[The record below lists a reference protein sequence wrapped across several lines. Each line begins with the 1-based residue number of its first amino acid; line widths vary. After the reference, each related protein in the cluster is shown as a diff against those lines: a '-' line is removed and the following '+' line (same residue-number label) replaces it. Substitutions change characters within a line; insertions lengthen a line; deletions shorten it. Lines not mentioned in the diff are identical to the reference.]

1 MRHNGSRP
9 ENRKFETTDKKVIKS
24 KEILMEED
32 RVPVIGKGVRDQE
45 SPTECKC
52 EQEGSVR
59 NRPKSG
65 RIQSATDEEHALDV
79 LQTFIEDPHTSL
91 RKAAQQHDM
100 HPMS

>member
-52 EQEGSVR
+52 EQE
-59 NRPKSG
+59 
-65 RIQSATDEEHALDV
+65 
-79 LQTFIEDPHTSL
+79 EDIVPGDRRRSL
-91 RKAAQQHDM
+91 RSKESIKSKCEQGGTQCDI
-100 HPMS
+100 SFERRGRSTR